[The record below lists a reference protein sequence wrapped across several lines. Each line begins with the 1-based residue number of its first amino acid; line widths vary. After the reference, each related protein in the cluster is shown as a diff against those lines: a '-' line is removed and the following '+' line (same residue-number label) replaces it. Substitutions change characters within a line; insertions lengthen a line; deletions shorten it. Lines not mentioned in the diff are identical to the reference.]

1 MHVGSNRDIQLVNAD
16 DSAAQGITLRDFFS
30 VLLRSRWLI
39 VGFVLAFALGGL
51 LHVLAVPPIYRTEA
65 LLQVNQQAGIGGL
78 SDFSEL
84 APFMQAA
91 SIDTEMEILKSRA
104 VVGEVVDKYDL
115 DIVAEPVYFPV
126 AGAKRS
132 WFDNLKEF
140 AGGWLDVGA
149 WLNLNNYA
157 WGDVSID
164 IERLDVPPAFFGA
177 TFTLTAGENG
187 IYQIHDSEGRLLAE
201 GMVGVPNKA
210 WLPTD
215 EPHALLVSELEAHPG
230 AQFEVSRK
238 GRLKA
243 IDDLRDSLE
252 ISPGTEEETAPAADV
267 PTGGLLFVGLEGKD
281 PQKITA
287 LVNET
292 IDVYIEKNATRRAAA
307 VEATLEQ
314 LHAQIPK
321 IKAELERAEAELVEY
336 RTEQGSVDI
345 PLQTES
351 VFNKMVALETELEQL
366 TLAHDRLAGRYTARF
381 TARRE
386 HVENLEAQIAAVKNE
401 KAALEAQVNR
411 LPNTQQGIL
420 RLQRDVEVNRELYT
434 LLLNKEQQL
443 QVLSAGAKGNVS
455 VIDEATL
462 PVEPSGPPNLIL
474 AAAYPLLGF
483 VLSVG
488 VIFLRRSLVEESVE
502 DPEVIEKQLG
512 LPVYAVVPH
521 SDMQDRLSEKFEKG
535 KKHTLL
541 SANHADDVAV
551 ESVRG
556 LRTWLNFAFLEAKNN
571 ALLITG
577 PAPGVG
583 KSFLSANLAYVM
595 ANAGKKVLII
605 DADMRKGHLHRY
617 FDIDR
622 APGLSDVLEDMVQA
636 KEAIHSTAT
645 DKLFVMPTGPIPKHP
660 SELLQEDRFASVLQE
675 FADEFDYV
683 LIDSPPILAVTDA
696 TTIGRLTAGALLVVM
711 ADAHPLRELQ
721 QSVKT
726 LRRSGTDVLGVVFND
741 MDTSR
746 GSYGY
751 GKYYGYAYSASQ

>member
-1 MHVGSNRDIQLVNAD
+1 MHPGTNRDIQLVNAD
-16 DSAAQGITLRDFFS
+16 HTGAQGTTLRDFFA
-30 VLLRSRWLI
+30 LLFKSRWLVAAFI
-39 VGFVLAFALGGL
+39 ILFSLAGL
-51 LHVLAVPPIYRTEA
+51 LHVLAVPPTYRTEA

-91 SIDTEMEILKSRA
+91 SIDTEIEILKSRP
-104 VVGEVVDKYDL
+104 VLGEVVDKYDL
-115 DIVAEPVYFPV
+115 DVVAEPVDFPL
-126 AGAKRS
+126 AGAQRS
-132 WFDNLKEF
+132 WFDKLKEF
-140 AGGWLDVGA
+140 AGGWLDIGA

-157 WGDVSID
+157 WGNVSID
-164 IERLDVPPAFFGA
+164 IERLEVPSAFLGE
-177 TFTLTAGENG
+177 TFTLTTGENG
-187 IYQIHDSEGRLLAE
+187 IYQIQGAEGQLLGE
-201 GMVGVPNKA
+201 GMVGVPNTA

-215 EPHALLVSELEAHPG
+215 EPHVLLVSQLQARPG
-230 AQFEVSRK
+230 TQFEVSRK

-243 IDDLRDSLE
+243 IDDLGQALE
-252 ISPGTEEETAPAADV
+252 VTSGTAEETGSASQEPM
-267 PTGGLLFVGLEGKD
+267 GGLLYVALEGKD
-281 PQKITA
+281 PERITA

-292 IDVYIEKNATRRAAA
+292 INVYMEKNATRRAAA
-307 VEATLEQ
+307 VEATLDQ

-321 IKAELERAEAELVEY
+321 VRAELERAEAALVEY

-345 PLQTES
+345 PLQTEA
-351 VFNKMVALETELEQL
+351 VFNKMVALESELEQL
-366 TLAHDRLAGRYTARF
+366 TLARDRLAGRYTARF

-386 HVENLEAQIAAVKNE
+386 HVENLEAQIAAVQRE
-401 KAALEAQVNR
+401 KATLEAQVNR

-443 QVLSAGAKGNVS
+443 QVLSAGAKGHVS
-455 VIDEATL
+455 IIDEATL
-462 PVEPSGPPNLIL
+462 PFEPSGPPKMIL
-474 AAAYPLLGF
+474 AAIYPLLGF

-488 VIFLRRSLVEESVE
+488 VIFVRRSLVEESVE

-521 SDMQDRLSEKFEKG
+521 SAMQDRLSKKLEEG

-541 SANHADDVAV
+541 SANHTDDVAV

-595 ANAGKKVLII
+595 ATAGKKVLII
-605 DADMRKGHLHRY
+605 DADMRKGHLHKY
-617 FDIDR
+617 FDIGR
-622 APGLSDVLEDMVQA
+622 APGLSDVLEDMIQP
-636 KEAIHSTAT
+636 KEAIQSTDT
-645 DKLFVMPTGPIPKHP
+645 KNLYVIPTGPIPKHP
-660 SELLQEDRFASVLQE
+660 SELLQEDRFAAVLQDL
-675 FADEFDYV
+675 AGEFDYV
-683 LIDSPPILAVTDA
+683 LIDSPPILSVADA
-696 TTIGRLTAGALLVVM
+696 ITIGRLTAGALLVVM
-711 ADAHPLRELQ
+711 ADAHPLRELEQ
-721 QSVKT
+721 TVKT

-741 MDTSR
+741 MDTR
-746 GSYGY
+746 GRYGY
-751 GKYYGYAYSASQ
+751 GKYYGYSYSSAAQ